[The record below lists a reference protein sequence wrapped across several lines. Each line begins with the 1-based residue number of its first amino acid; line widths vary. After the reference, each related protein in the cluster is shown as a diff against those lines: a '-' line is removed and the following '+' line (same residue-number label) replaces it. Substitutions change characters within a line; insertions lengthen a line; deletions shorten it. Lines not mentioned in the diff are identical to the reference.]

1 MITPGA
7 LGGMSALCLGT
18 ADFMGRFSS
27 RAIDHHNAVL
37 GMLITSSILMTG
49 WVITISGIPSF
60 QQLAIWLIVINGFA
74 TMGMTLLLYLG
85 LARGPIS
92 VVVPIVASHPVLVVF
107 FYVLFIGATPSI
119 LQWMAIFVTIA
130 GTIIVSCGGG
140 YTFVNKSI
148 YDNFSRR
155 LITTIFIAL
164 GSCFAYAA
172 LVIAGQAAS
181 QVHGQV
187 YTLWIGRLVGILLLL
202 IVFGVRRCKPSIPF
216 RWWPFLGAQGTLDAG
231 GYLFLFAGSYGSGKE
246 IVAVVSATF
255 GVVTILLARVF
266 LKEKI
271 TVIQW
276 FGIFLVFTGVAV
288 LGIEKN

>member
-1 MITPGA
+1 MITPGM

-37 GMLITSSILMTG
+37 GILITSSLLMTG
-49 WVITISGIPSF
+49 WVIAISGIPSF
-60 QQLAIWLIVINGFA
+60 EELAIWLIVINGLA

-92 VVVPIVASHPVLVVF
+92 VVVSIVASHPILVVL
-107 FYVLFIGATPSI
+107 FYVLFLDATPSI

-130 GTIIVSCGGG
+130 GTIIVSCGGD
-140 YTFVNKSI
+140 TIINTSI
-148 YDNFSRR
+148 RAKFSSR

-164 GSCFAYAA
+164 GSCFAYAV
-172 LVIAGQAAS
+172 LVVAGQAAS

-187 YTLWIGRLVGILLLL
+187 YTLWIGRLAGILFLLA
-202 IVFGVRRCKPSIPF
+202 VFGARRCKPSIPF

-231 GYLFLFAGSYGSGKE
+231 GYLFLFAGSYESGKE

-255 GVVTILLARVF
+255 GVVTILLARFF
-266 LKEKI
+266 LREKI
-271 TVIQW
+271 MVIQW